1 LTREQWA
8 QIRQIFD
15 GALERPAKDRAAYLR
30 VMCARDDQL
39 RREVENLLES
49 HDTSADFLSTPAA
62 QLGQA
67 MFARGDF
74 SRGDSFRGDEADDYP
89 KGYRVGPY
97 EFERRIGRG
106 GMGSVWLASR
116 FDHEF
121 KKRVAIKMVRRGTD
135 SHEILRRFR
144 IERQVLAG
152 LDHPN
157 IARLIDGGSTPDGL
171 PFLVMEY
178 VEGTR
183 IDHYCE
189 SRKLPISDRLHLFR
203 AVCSAVQYAHQ
214 NLVVHRDIKTG
225 NILVTAD
232 GVPKLLDFGIAKLLP
247 GDSTTLDL
255 SQTRPEMRPMTLDYA
270 SPEQVRGDPIT
281 TASDVYSLG
290 VLLYKLLTGKMPY
303 GGDVR
308 SQAAISHAITEK
320 EPVKPSTVVLM
331 DEMTAVPE
339 ATQKLEAVSETRDSA
354 RKRLRKRLAGDLD
367 NIILKALR
375 KEPHHRYLSAE
386 QFSEDIQRY
395 LDGRPV
401 IARIDTPGYRLV
413 KFLERNGEAVA
424 AAFVIGAA
432 LISIASVS
440 QHYAYLAERAQA
452 QAERSL
458 KETRHQLVAA
468 YARAGQAQ
476 QSFDVAQAAYAAT
489 SGDPETRRDLGLAA
503 NSLGDQLLA
512 KGDRAAARGSYAA
525 ALTHLDAVAQTI
537 SGDLTVQR
545 EVIRAADELGA
556 LQLQTG
562 DLLAALSSYSR
573 ELQAAEALLALEGT
587 NTGVATRQ
595 AVAEANRHVGEVLVR
610 NGARDAG
617 TAKLR
622 KALEIYQQLS
632 AQHPDSATAG
642 QSMAEI
648 RQELAQ

>member
-8 QIRQIFD
+8 QIRQIFE

-30 VMCARDDQL
+30 VVCAGDDQL

-67 MFARGDF
+67 MFARGD
-74 SRGDSFRGDEADDYP
+74 SFRGDEADDYP

-97 EFERRIGRG
+97 ELERRIGRG

-183 IDHYCE
+183 IDQYCE

-225 NILVTAD
+225 NILVTAE

-247 GDSTTLDL
+247 GGSNTLDL
-255 SQTRPEMRPMTLDYA
+255 SQTRPELRPMTLDYA
-270 SPEQVRGDPIT
+270 SPEQVRGEPIT
-281 TASDVYSLG
+281 TATDVYSLG
-290 VLLYKLLTGKMPY
+290 VLLYRLLTGKMPY
-303 GGDVR
+303 GGAVR
-308 SQAAISHAITEK
+308 SQAAISHAITET
-320 EPVKPSTVVLM
+320 EPLKPSTVVLM
-331 DEMTAVPE
+331 DEKTAVPD
-339 ATQKLEAVSETRDSA
+339 ATQKLEAVSETRDNA
-354 RKRLRKRLAGDLD
+354 RKRLRKKLAGDLD

-413 KFLERNGEAVA
+413 KFLKRDGEGVA

-440 QHYAYLAERAQA
+440 QHYDNLAERAEA
-452 QAERSL
+452 QTERSL
-458 KETRHQLVAA
+458 QETRHQLVAA

-476 QSFDVAQAAYAAT
+476 QSFDVAQAAYAAN

-512 KGDRAAARGSYAA
+512 QGDRAAARDSYTA

-545 EVIRAADELGA
+545 EVIHAANGLGA

-573 ELQAAEALLALEGT
+573 SLQVAEALLALEGS
-587 NTGVATRQ
+587 NTSAATRQ
-595 AVAEANRHVGEVLVR
+595 AVAEADRHVGEVLVR
-610 NGARDAG
+610 NGAREAG
-617 TAKLR
+617 MAKLR
-622 KALEIYQQLS
+622 KSLEIYQQLS
-632 AQHPDSATAG
+632 AGHPDSASAG
-642 QSMAEI
+642 QAVAEL
-648 RQELAQ
+648 RQELAK